1 MCVEGGR
8 TLSGSVDVNS
18 SKNAGVALLCASL
31 INRGT
36 TILRRLA
43 RIEEVNRIV
52 EVLMSIGVECTWL
65 NDTDLR
71 LRRPDVLDLQAMD
84 VEAARRTRSVIML
97 LGPLLDES
105 AGYRLPYAGG
115 CDLGTRTVEPHMQA
129 LRQFGLDVQAT
140 AGFYSVQAPP
150 ADAHDRSFVLTER
163 GDTVTENAIMAA
175 AHRQGTTVIR
185 NASPNYMVQ
194 DLLSLIHI

>member
-1 MCVEGGR
+1 MTQETAEHVGLLLRDARVEKGWTQGQLAAELGTSQSAIARMEQGKQNLSLKMIQRLETIVGRSIVKVGRPQMTHLRVEGGR

-36 TILRRLA
+36 TTLRRLA

-52 EVLMSIGVECTWL
+52 EVLTSIGVECTWL
-65 NDTDLR
+65 NANDLQI
-71 LRRPDVLDLQAMD
+71 RRPAVLDLDSMD

-105 AGYRLPYAGG
+105 AEYRLP
-115 CDLGTRTVEPHMQA
+115 
-129 LRQFGLDVQAT
+129 
-140 AGFYSVQAPP
+140 
-150 ADAHDRSFVLTER
+150 
-163 GDTVTENAIMAA
+163 
-175 AHRQGTTVIR
+175 
-185 NASPNYMVQ
+185 
-194 DLLSLIHI
+194 